1 MYFKKYQIHICFLL
15 IISLLLCGMCFETVQ
30 TDSSFVCSTFDKCL
44 SDTSTASALRS
55 SSKTFPS
62 EQVYT
67 PEALG
72 QREIAAGIR
81 QSARRSILKL
91 GRGSYCALWTAV
103 ITPQPFSAALRS
115 RALTVMHAVRS
126 NAIIL
131 VYIHHQ
137 DGKKSDYLI

>member
-15 IISLLLCGMCFETVQ
+15 IISLLLYGMCFETIQ

-44 SDTSTASALRS
+44 SGTNTASALRS
-55 SSKTFPS
+55 SSKAFPS
-62 EQVYT
+62 EQVCT
-67 PEALG
+67 PEVPG

-91 GRGSYCALWTAV
+91 GRGSYYALWTGV
-103 ITPQPFSAALRS
+103 ITLQPFLAALHS
-115 RALTVMHAVRS
+115 YSFAAMHAVRS
-126 NAIIL
+126 NAVIL
-131 VYIHHQ
+131 VYIHRQ